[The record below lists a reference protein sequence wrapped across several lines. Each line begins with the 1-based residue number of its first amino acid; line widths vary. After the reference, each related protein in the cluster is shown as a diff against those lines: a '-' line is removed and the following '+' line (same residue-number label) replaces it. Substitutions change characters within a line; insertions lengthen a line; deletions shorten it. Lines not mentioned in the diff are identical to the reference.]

1 MLGDDESEQH
11 APWDPK
17 DAFLG
22 VELDAVLL
30 ELPEGLLQVGHELV
44 GLLGLDY
51 DVVHVSL
58 NGLPD
63 EVSKAFGH
71 ATLVHSNDVLE
82 SEWHR
87 NVAERSKLSLH

>member
-1 MLGDDESEQH
+1 MLRDDESEQH

-30 ELPEGLLQVGHELV
+30 ELLEIVLQVGHEMI

-51 DVVHVSL
+51 NVIHVSL
-58 NGLPD
+58 NGPPD

-71 ATLVHSNDVLE
+71 AMLVCSPSIFE
-82 SEWHR
+82 SERHHD
-87 NVAERSKLSLH
+87 VAE

>member
-1 MLGDDESEQH
+1 MLGDDESKQH

-22 VELDAVLL
+22 VELDAILL
-30 ELPEGLLQVGHELV
+30 ELPEGLLQVSHELV
-44 GLLGLDY
+44 GSLGLDY

-58 NGLPD
+58 NGSPD

-71 ATLVHSNDVLE
+71 ATLVRVTHLVF
-82 SEWHR
+82 
-87 NVAERSKLSLH
+87 

>member
-1 MLGDDESEQH
+1 MLGDDEFEQH

-58 NGLPD
+58 NGPLD
-63 EVSKAFGH
+63 EVPTKICF
-71 ATLVHSNDVLE
+71 
-82 SEWHR
+82 
-87 NVAERSKLSLH
+87 RSAQL

>member
-1 MLGDDESEQH
+1 MLGDDEFEQH

-30 ELPEGLLQVGHELV
+30 ELPEGLLPVGHELV
-44 GLLGLDY
+44 GPLGLDY
-51 DVVHVSL
+51 DVIHISL
-58 NGLPD
+58 NGPLD

-71 ATLVHSNDVLE
+71 ATLVRSPSVLE
-82 SEWHR
+82 SERHCR
-87 NVAERSKLSLH
+87 MIQMG